1 MPMTKG
7 SDGAETYKMG
17 SGFTNALQEA
27 RGGDDAEAKQPIT
40 HVHLEV
46 ADDGGVK
53 SSVRRKQSGG
63 DSPMGMDGEETA
75 THDSL
80 ADAGS
85 YVSQLDE
92 SNDSIA

>member
-7 SDGAETYKMG
+7 SDGSETYKMG
-17 SGFTNALQEA
+17 SGFKNALDAA
-27 RGGDDAEAKQPIT
+27 RGEDSDAKQPIT
-40 HVHLEV
+40 NVHLEV

-53 SSVRRKQSGG
+53 SSVRRKQAGG

>member
-7 SDGAETYKMG
+7 PDGAETYKMG
-17 SGFTNALQEA
+17 SGFANAIQEA
-27 RGGDDAEAKQPIT
+27 RGGDDADAKQPL
-40 HVHLEV
+40 HRVELDV
-46 ADDGGVK
+46 ADDGGV
-53 SSVRRKQSGG
+53 SSRVHRKGG
-63 DSPMGMDGEETA
+63 DPMSEPETA